1 MPTDLR
7 LFGIRHHGPG
17 SAASLVHA
25 LDAYQ
30 PDIVLLECPADAEAA
45 LAAATHPEMRPPV
58 ALLVYNPK
66 QHQQASFLP
75 FAEFS
80 PEWQAIQWCH
90 RHGAH
95 LRCFDLPMALRFGT
109 SLPGLLSLR
118 EGEPARDSSPDAAP
132 DQPPTAQPQP
142 ADFPQQPEPAHHQ
155 EKEPES
161 DQQPNSEQKL
171 KLEPEQELKLVP
183 PLPEDRELRGEVPRD
198 PISYLAELDGYAD
211 GERWWELRLE
221 QAPGHADTFA
231 VVLDLMTALRE
242 ELNLPETEETL
253 LREAFMRETLR
264 ATLQQGYQR
273 VAVVCGAWHAPVLR
287 PELLK
292 KEDKACLK
300 GLKKVATAAT
310 WIPWTFERLSTASGY
325 GAGVGSPA
333 WYELLFTTPR
343 AEVVTHWMV
352 RAARLLR
359 SRDLDASAAHA
370 IEGVRLAHTLAAVRG
385 RELPGIEELQEA
397 AVAILGGGYPETL
410 ELVQRELVVGE
421 RLGAVPPEQP
431 ATPLQQDVQL
441 QQKATR
447 LKPEATAR
455 TLDLDLRKE
464 LDLSR
469 SHLLHRLRL
478 LDICWGEPR
487 RAQGKAGTFH
497 ELWELQWQPEYALNV
512 LDAGRWGNTVLAA
525 AAARAASRA
534 AEAPDLEAVS
544 QLLAEALQAD
554 LAPAIGALV
563 ARLETLSAGTRD
575 VTHLL
580 AALPPLVNVL
590 RYGNVRRTETAQV
603 ATVVHH
609 LVPRLC
615 IGLPPACTGL
625 DYDAARQL
633 LPRLEGSHQA
643 IRLLQDEAQE
653 TDWYAALAGVL
664 RNPASS
670 GLLAGAAG
678 RLLFDAH
685 RLSPEEAATFLG
697 LALSPAQ
704 PTSYATAWL
713 EGFLSGSALLLLHH
727 RPLFDLLNDWLGEL
741 PEDTFRE
748 IVPLLRRAF
757 TDFSLPERRQLL
769 DLSRQGHQPAAV
781 VGEEDYDLER
791 GLQVLPGLRE
801 LLGF

>member
-45 LAAATHPEMRPPV
+45 LAAATHPEMVPPV

-80 PEWQAIQWCH
+80 PEWQAMQWCY

-95 LRCFDLPMALRFGT
+95 LRCFDLPASMRFAQEQAIET
-109 SLPGLLSLR
+109 
-118 EGEPARDSSPDAAP
+118 PAAAAP
-132 DQPPTAQPQP
+132 DEPPATEASLEAQSS
-142 ADFPQQPEPAHHQ
+142 
-155 EKEPES
+155 EPEAEPL
-161 DQQPNSEQKL
+161 DTLKPAEQ
-171 KLEPEQELKLVP
+171 
-183 PLPEDRELRGEVPRD
+183 PLPSPKSD

-221 QAPGHADTFA
+221 HAPGHADTFA
-231 VVLDLMTALRE
+231 VVLDMMTALRE
-242 ELNLPETEETL
+242 ELDLPETEETL

-292 KEDKACLK
+292 KEDKARLK
-300 GLKKVATAAT
+300 GLRKVPTAAT
-310 WIPWTFERLSTASGY
+310 WIPWTFERLSYASGY
-325 GAGVGSPA
+325 GAGVLSPA
-333 WYELLFTTPR
+333 WYELLFTVPR

-359 SRDLDASAAHA
+359 TRDLDASAAHA
-370 IEGVRLAHTLAAVRG
+370 IEGVRLAETLAVVRG

-397 AVAILGGGYPETL
+397 AVAILGGGYAEAL
-410 ELVQRELVVGE
+410 DMVQRELVIGE

-431 ATPLQQDVQL
+431 ATPLQQDLQL

-447 LKPEATAR
+447 LKPEATAK

-478 LDICWGEPR
+478 LDIRWGEPR

-512 LDAGRWGNTVLAA
+512 LDAGRLGNTVLAA
-525 AAARAASRA
+525 AAAKAAARA

-544 QLLAEALQAD
+544 QLLEEALQAD
-554 LAPAIGALV
+554 LGPAIGALV

-615 IGLPPACTGL
+615 IGLPQACTGL

-633 LPRLEGSHQA
+633 LPHIEGTHQA

-653 TDWYAALAGVL
+653 ADWYAALAVVL

-685 RLSPEEAATFLG
+685 QLVPDEAATALG
-697 LALSPAQ
+697 LALAPAQ
-704 PTSYATAWL
+704 PTDYATAWI
-713 EGFLSGSALLLLHH
+713 EGFLSGSGLLLLHH

-741 PEDTFRE
+741 PEATFRE

-769 DLSRQGHQPAAV
+769 DLAVQGGQPVAALAV
-781 VGEEDYDLER
+781 AEDFDLER
-791 GLQVLPGLRE
+791 GRRVLPVLRE
-801 LLGF
+801 LLGV